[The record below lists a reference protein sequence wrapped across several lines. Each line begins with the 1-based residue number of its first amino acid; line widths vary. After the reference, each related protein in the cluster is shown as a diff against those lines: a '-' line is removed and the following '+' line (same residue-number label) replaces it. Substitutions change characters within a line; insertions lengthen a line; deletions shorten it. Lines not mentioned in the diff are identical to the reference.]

1 MSFWRLP
8 LDAEK
13 HEVVIG
19 KVNIIDYRCKG
30 CKYCIEFC
38 PNDVLEES
46 REFNEKGYYPPRVK
60 REGLC
65 INCSF
70 CETVCPEFAIYCTVA
85 ERRTLRPD
93 DVIHE
98 AAITRRER
106 LRRARAGAAGHG
118 GNGGGD
124 GGNGR
129 GKAGRSGGAS

>member
-8 LDAEK
+8 LDADK

-46 REFNEKGYYPPRVK
+46 SEFNEKGYYPPRVK
-60 REGLC
+60 QEGLC
-65 INCSF
+65 VNCSY
-70 CETVCPEFAIYCTVA
+70 CETVCPEFAIFCTVA
-85 ERRTLRPD
+85 ERRALRAD

-98 AAITRRER
+98 SALPRRER
-106 LRRARAGAAGHG
+106 LRRSRESGGAAGAA
-118 GNGGGD
+118 
-124 GGNGR
+124 
-129 GKAGRSGGAS
+129 S